1 MTLYSWRIV
10 KKKRRSDA
18 FTGEGARRYGGR
30 WNSRGVPV
38 VYTAESASLA
48 VLELLAHLE
57 SDSLMQEYLL
67 YQLGFEETLVES
79 ILEGTLSHDW
89 RSYPAPVALR
99 GIGDQWV
106 AEARSVILSVPSAI
120 VPAERVFL
128 LNPEHVDFQEIEI
141 GEPEP
146 FGFDPRLT
154 KA

>member
-1 MTLYSWRIV
+1 MTLHSWRIV

-30 WNSRGVPV
+30 WNSRGVPI
-38 VYTAESASLA
+38 VYTAENASLA

-57 SDSLMQEYLL
+57 SDDLMKEYLL

-79 ILEGTLSHDW
+79 ILEGILPHDW
-89 RSYPAPVALR
+89 RTYPGPAALR
-99 GIGDQWV
+99 EIGDRWV
-106 AEARSVILSVPSAI
+106 DEARSAVLSVPSAI

-128 LNPEHVDFQEIEI
+128 LNPEHSDFQEIEL
-141 GEPEP
+141 GEQEQFPL
-146 FGFDPRLT
+146 DPRLA